1 MSVPDQIREDLRTRL
16 WRTADEIAWMNLPQS
31 EKAKLYEDW
40 TRDPKVGGV
49 LARYIDKGHVRVYL
63 KDTLLK
69 TYAQARLADSDRPFR
84 VLDIPQTAVI
94 TKSYVK
100 PHGRTLADGRVVCW
114 GRAEDWKLVLMAV
127 HERAHLNR
135 KANPFAAVLLQSN
148 GRYQSKDIREMVE
161 AASRKLG
168 IEHLVWLDT

>member
-16 WRTADEIAWMNLPQS
+16 WRTADEIAWMNLSQS

-69 TYAQARLADSDRPFR
+69 DYAQTRLADTHRPFR
-84 VLDIPQTAVI
+84 VLDIPDTAAVA
-94 TKSYVK
+94 KSHVK
-100 PHGRTLADGRVVCW
+100 PHGRTLADGRVICW

-127 HERAHLNR
+127 YERAYLGR
-135 KANPFAAVLLQSN
+135 KLKPFAAVLLQAN
-148 GRYQSKDIREMVE
+148 GRYQAKDVREMVE

-168 IEHLVWLDT
+168 IEQIVWLDT